1 MRNGATAGVLTDM
14 TTSYLL
20 CCDWGTSTFRLRLM
34 NILTFECVAEVVSPA
49 GIAATFDDWKKGG
62 EQTGIS
68 KEHFFRRQLEAQID
82 RLSAKTT
89 IPLAD
94 IPVVIS
100 GMASSSIG
108 MAEVPYA
115 TLPFATDG
123 SQSGIRHFAA
133 QADFPH
139 EMPHEIMLISGVR
152 SQRDVMRGEETQ
164 LIGLIELLDLPTD
177 KTGDAIFIFPGT
189 HSKHLYI
196 QAGQLVNFDT
206 YMTGELFGLLATQSI
221 LSDSVD
227 LSDLTLFSEHD
238 ADAFRQGVTEAQS
251 SEMLNRLFTV
261 RTNQLFG
268 RLTKKQNA
276 LYLSGL
282 LIGTELK
289 PLSANGNGQIVL
301 CSGNNLSAFYAVAIE
316 TLGLSN
322 RTVTVSPDLVDR
334 AASVGQIILFQNQTV
349 KAITE

>member
-1 MRNGATAGVLTDM
+1 MRNGATEGESTDM

-20 CCDWGTSTFRLRLM
+20 CCDWGTSVFRLRLM
-34 NILTFECVAEVVSPA
+34 NTLTFECIGEVMSPA
-49 GIAATFDDWKKGG
+49 GIAATFDNWKRGG

-82 RLSAKTT
+82 RLAAKTA

-94 IPVVIS
+94 IFVVVS

-133 QADFPH
+133 QVEFPH
-139 EMPHEIMLISGVR
+139 EMMLVSGVR
-152 SQRDVMRGEETQ
+152 SQQDVMRGEETQ
-164 LIGLIELLDLPTD
+164 LIGLIALLVPTD
-177 KTGDAIFIFPGT
+177 VITEAIFIFPGT

-196 QAGQLVNFDT
+196 QAGQFVNFDT
-206 YMTGELFGLLATQSI
+206 YMTGELFSLLATQSI
-221 LSDSVD
+221 LNDSVD
-227 LSDLTLFSEHD
+227 ASDLTLFSEHD
-238 ADAFRQGVTEAQS
+238 TDAFRQGVTEAQS
-251 SEMLNRLFTV
+251 SAILNRLFTV

-268 RLTKKQNA
+268 KLTKKQNA

-282 LIGTELK
+282 LIGSELK
-289 PLSANGNGQIVL
+289 PLSTNENGQIVL
-301 CSGNNLSAFYAVAIE
+301 CSGSNLSAFYSVAIE

-322 RTVTVSPDLVDR
+322 RTVTVSPDLIDR

>member
-1 MRNGATAGVLTDM
+1 MRNEATAGVSTDNL

-20 CCDWGTSTFRLRLM
+20 CCDWGTSVFRLRLM
-34 NILTFECVAEVVSPA
+34 NTLTFECVAEVMSPA
-49 GIAATFDDWKKGG
+49 GIAGTFDDWKKSN

-68 KEHFFRRQLEAQID
+68 NEHFFRRQLKTQID
-82 RLSAKTT
+82 RLAAKTT
-89 IPLAD
+89 IRLAD

-115 TLPFATDG
+115 NLPFATDG
-123 SQSGIRHFAA
+123 SQSGVRHFAA
-133 QADFPH
+133 QAEFPH
-139 EMPHEIMLISGVR
+139 EMMLVSGVR
-152 SQRDVMRGEETQ
+152 SQQDVMRGEETQ
-164 LIGLIELLDLPTD
+164 LIGLIELLDLPTEV
-177 KTGDAIFIFPGT
+177 TREAIFIFPGT

-206 YMTGELFGLLATQSI
+206 YMTGELFSLLATQSI

-227 LSDLTLFSEHD
+227 VSDLTLFNEHD
-238 ADAFRQGVTEAQS
+238 TDAFRQSVTEAQS

-268 RLTKKQNA
+268 KLTKKQNA

-289 PLSANGNGQIVL
+289 PLSTNENGQIVL
-301 CSGNNLSAFYAVAIE
+301 CSGSNLSAFYSVAIE
-316 TLGLSN
+316 TLGLSD
-322 RTVTVSPDLVDR
+322 RTVTVSPDLIDR

-349 KAITE
+349 KAITG